1 MRKIIHKNEM
11 LYWDSRVSFLR
22 SMDEIHGAIS
32 DDARFTARSQY
43 CPPRLGWR
51 ALSPQEES
59 ATRLYDRCM
68 AAQEGVCWAAARQ
81 AYRDATGGG

>member
-1 MRKIIHKNEM
+1 MK
-11 LYWDSRVSFLR
+11 
-22 SMDEIHGAIS
+22 SMEPSQTTRASPQD
-32 DDARFTARSQY
+32 RQY
-43 CPPRLGWR
+43 CPPRPGWR